1 MDDQLLKELFEQ
13 LPDSV
18 YLIEPTTSNIVYC
31 NRMGYE
37 SLALEADEVLN
48 HSVLTLQKDISGMP
62 AWEDIAEEIRR
73 VETFTFM
80 GRHHRKNNGEIPVE
94 VNTTTFHH
102 DGNEYF
108 LSVARDITNRRLHHD
123 ALDDHEKKLWFVLNE
138 TSDGLWEWN
147 LLTDQVYFSPQL
159 KRMLGY
165 GPDEMSP
172 DVSTWSNNIHPDDTQ
187 QVMRAITDHLESR
200 RERYEAEYRLKNR
213 NGHFIWVHDRG
224 KVSERNQLGEPL
236 RMVGMVQNITERKN
250 LEQRLQEMAS
260 HDDLTGIMN
269 RREGVFILEKQ
280 IDFSKRL
287 SLELGICIF
296 DLDHF
301 KKINDKY
308 GHLTGDKVLK
318 MVAAIVTD
326 SIRKLDYFYRWGG
339 EEFILVLP
347 DTSME
352 KLEVIAEKIRLAIE
366 SYPWKEKLG
375 VKKVTASFG
384 LSVYPHHGTNQQDL
398 ILNADAAMYQA
409 KSSGRNCVAAASI
422 EV

>member
-1 MDDQLLKELFEQ
+1 MNDQLLNELFEH

-18 YLIEPTTSNIVYC
+18 YLIEPETSNIVYC

-37 SLALEADEVLN
+37 ALALEADEVLN
-48 HSVLTLQKDISGMP
+48 HSVLTLQKDVSGMP

-73 VETFTFM
+73 VEVFTFM
-80 GRHHRKNNGEIPVE
+80 GRHHRKNDGEIPVE

-102 DGNEYF
+102 NGKEYF
-108 LSVARDITNRRLHHD
+108 LSVSRDITNRRLHYD

-147 LLTDQVYFSPQL
+147 LLTDKVYFSPQL

-172 DVSTWSNNIHPDDTQ
+172 DASTWSNNIHPDDTQ
-187 QVMRAITDHLESR
+187 RVMRAITDHLEGR

-213 NGHFIWVHDRG
+213 NGHYLWVHDRG
-224 KVSERNQLGEPL
+224 KVCERNQLSEPL

-250 LEQRLQEMAS
+250 LEHRLQEMAS

-269 RREGVFILEKQ
+269 RREGDYILDKQ

-287 SLELGICIF
+287 SLQLGICLF

-301 KKINDKY
+301 KLINDRY
-308 GHLTGDKVLK
+308 GHLTGDQVLK
-318 MVAAIVTD
+318 TIASIVTEN
-326 SIRKLDYFYRWGG
+326 IRKLDYFYRWGG

-352 KLEVIAEKIRLAIE
+352 KLKVIAEKIRLAIE
-366 SYPWKEKLG
+366 SYPWQEKLG
-375 VKKVTASFG
+375 VRNVTASFG
-384 LSVYPHHGTNQQDL
+384 LSVYPQHGTDLQDL
-398 ILNADAAMYQA
+398 ILNADAAMFQA
-409 KSSGRNCVAAASI
+409 KSSGRNCVAAANL
-422 EV
+422 ED